1 MSLDAAL
8 VGSSG
13 QPKRKPRYQPLV
25 LAVIPF
31 AFGIVLDRWL
41 DVEWFVWPAACLAFL
56 LGWWFVSKMSRGES
70 DRAGVA
76 QSRSSILLMAAFV
89 SLGGCWHHVR
99 WNWYPDNHIA
109 CFATED
115 PQLCCVRG
123 QLISEPR
130 LMVRSDKK
138 SSLDPLQQSARTRL
152 RLRLEG
158 IRDDSDWRPVTGQV
172 DVFLH
177 EISDEVRSGDSLLV
191 RGKLF
196 GLKPPT
202 NPGQFDFQ
210 NYLRSRGRFATIHV
224 YESHSIE
231 LLDRPERWA
240 GAQLLAKVR
249 RRLNDVAWRFIDADE
264 AGFATAILLGNRE
277 QLSPSRRA
285 AFLETG
291 TAHLLAISGLHVG
304 ILAASIFFLCRIG
317 LVERRKCLIATIV
330 FVLVYMWL
338 VEFRPTVVR
347 AAILICLF
355 CIGRLAG
362 RSTYSFNL
370 LAASAWIVLL
380 INPSDLFGVGPQ
392 LSFLAVATLV
402 FAKDWIWWPRSE
414 DPIERLIANS
424 RPFWLRWLYGVGRSF
439 RATALASVMIWI
451 FATPLVAWHFHL
463 VAPVGLILNPLLM
476 VPIACGLYAGAAT
489 LMFGWLSDWPAHFF
503 GWLCELS
510 LGSIEA
516 AIQGAQAMP
525 LSHFWTAGPPLSS
538 VILFYVL
545 LFICVIHPSTR
556 LPGRWVACLGLGW
569 LVFAWLLPAQILKH
583 HRDSNEPQM
592 VCTFVD
598 VGHGTS
604 VLVQFPDGKNL
615 LYDCGSFSSSR
626 YGQQNVSSVLWAEH
640 IVHLDAVVL
649 SHADVDH
656 FNGIPGLC
664 KRFSIGAVYVS
675 PQMLQ
680 SDSESVAV
688 VKRAIE
694 DHGIPLKEITSD
706 CLTLEDVN
714 LITIDVL
721 SPRGREQG
729 SNDNA
734 DSLVLRVSCE
744 GRSVLLPGDLEAER
758 LNDLL
763 SWPPV
768 HSDLLMLAHHGSPN
782 SRPQEL
788 IDWCQPQ
795 VVVAS
800 CGRGRLK
807 DEVATTVAAL
817 PCQFFR
823 TDKDGAIRVSMSAAG
838 LKVKTFPAGKW
849 TEATRVNRAGKT
861 GVTRADSL
869 QRKSVM
875 AQQGSDLENLST
887 LVELSDAFCNGD
899 NPKPLHRIET
909 Q

>member
-31 AFGIVLDRWL
+31 AFGIMLDRWL
-41 DVEWFVWPAACLAFL
+41 DATWFVWLSACVASLLA
-56 LGWWFVSKMSRGES
+56 WWLSNKASLIECNRE
-70 DRAGVA
+70 GVA
-76 QSRSSILLMAAFV
+76 HLRSSILLTAAFV
-89 SLGGCWHHVR
+89 SLGGGWHHVR

-123 QLISEPR
+123 RLISEPR
-130 LMVRSDKK
+130 MIVRGDTESA
-138 SSLDPLQQSARTRL
+138 LDPLQEPIQTRL
-152 RLRLEG
+152 RLRLDG
-158 IRDDSDWRPVTGQV
+158 IRDKTDWVSVAGQV

-177 EISDEVRSGDSLLV
+177 ETIEDTRAGDQLQV
-191 RGKLF
+191 HGKLF

-210 NYLRSRGRFATIHV
+210 NYLRSHGRFATVHV
-224 YESHSIE
+224 YDSHSIQ
-231 LLDRPERWA
+231 LLNRPERWQ
-240 GAQLLAKVR
+240 GAQLLSKVR
-249 RRLNDVAWRFIDADE
+249 RRLNDVAWQFIDGDE

-304 ILAASIFFLCRIG
+304 ILAASIFLLCRIG

-347 AAILICLF
+347 AAILISLF
-355 CIGRLAG
+355 CLGRLAG

-402 FAKDWIWWPRSE
+402 FAKDWIWWPRSD
-414 DPIERLIANS
+414 DPIKRLIAGS
-424 RPFWLRWLYGVGRSF
+424 RPFWLRWLYGLGRSF
-439 RATALASVMIWI
+439 RATALASAMIWLC
-451 FATPLVAWHFHL
+451 AAPLVAWHFHL

-489 LMFGWLSDWPAHFF
+489 LLFGWLTDWPAEFF
-503 GWLCELS
+503 GWLCELT
-510 LGSIEA
+510 LGGIEA
-516 AIQGAQAMP
+516 AIQVAQALP
-525 LSHFWTAGPPLSS
+525 LSHFWTAGPPLWSL
-538 VILFYVL
+538 ILFYALV
-545 LFICVIHPSTR
+545 FVCVIYPTTR
-556 LPGRWVACLGLGW
+556 LPGRWVACLGIGW
-569 LVFAWLLPAQILKH
+569 LAFAWLLPIQAFSTD
-583 HRDSNEPQM
+583 RDAAERQL

-626 YGQQNVSSVLWAEH
+626 YGQQNVSSVLWSQQ

-656 FNGIPGLC
+656 FNAMPGLC
-664 KRFSIGAVYVS
+664 ERFSIGAVYIS

-688 VKRAIE
+688 VLRAIK
-694 DHGIPLKEITSD
+694 DHAIPLKVITSD
-706 CLTLEDVN
+706 FETRSDDGSIAIE
-714 LITIDVL
+714 VL
-721 SPRGREQG
+721 SPIDELKG

-734 DSLVLRVSCE
+734 DSLVLRVSSC

-758 LNDLL
+758 LSELL
-763 SWPPV
+763 NRTPI

-782 SRPQEL
+782 SRPLDL
-788 IDWCQPQ
+788 IEWCQPS

-807 DEVATTVAAL
+807 AEVATLMAAL

-823 TDKDGAIRVSMSAAG
+823 TDKDGAIRVAMSTAG
-838 LKVKTFPAGKW
+838 LQVKTYPAGKW
-849 TEATRVNRAGKT
+849 IDEPS
-861 GVTRADSL
+861 GVK
-869 QRKSVM
+869 Q
-875 AQQGSDLENLST
+875 
-887 LVELSDAFCNGD
+887 
-899 NPKPLHRIET
+899 
-909 Q
+909 

>member
-1 MSLDAAL
+1 MSFDAKL

-31 AFGIVLDRWL
+31 AFGIMLDRWL
-41 DVEWFVWPAACLAFL
+41 DARWFVWLAACVASMI
-56 LGWWFVSKMSRGES
+56 GWWLIRKASRIENDHASG
-70 DRAGVA
+70 ACF
-76 QSRSSILLMAAFV
+76 RSSILLTAAFV

-130 LMVRSDKK
+130 MIIRGDTEST
-138 SSLDPLQQSARTRL
+138 LDPLREPVQTRL
-152 RLRLEG
+152 RLRLDG
-158 IRDDSDWRPVTGQV
+158 IRDKSHWVSVTGQV

-177 EISDEVRSGDSLLV
+177 ETIDDVRSGDRLEV

-202 NPGQFDFQ
+202 NPGQFDFE
-210 NYLRSRGRFATIHV
+210 NYMRSQGRFATIHV
-224 YESHSIE
+224 YESHSIQT
-231 LLDRPERWA
+231 LDRPERWA
-240 GAQLLAKVR
+240 GAQLLSKVR

-304 ILAASIFFLCRIG
+304 ILAASIFLLCRLG
-317 LVERRKCLIATIV
+317 LVERRKCLIATIA

-347 AAILICLF
+347 AAILISLYCV
-355 CIGRLAG
+355 GRLAG
-362 RSTYSFNL
+362 QRAYSFNL

-392 LSFLAVATLV
+392 LSFLAVSTLV

-414 DPIERLIANS
+414 DPIVRLIAGS
-424 RPFWLRWLYGVGRSF
+424 RPFWLRWGYGVGRSF
-439 RATALASVMIWI
+439 RATALASAMIWI
-451 FATPLVAWHFHL
+451 CATPLVAWHFHL
-463 VAPVGLILNPLLM
+463 VAPVGLVLNPLLM
-476 VPIACGLYAGAAT
+476 LPIACGLYAGAAT
-489 LMFGWLSDWPAHFF
+489 LLFGWLSDWPAQFF
-503 GWLCELS
+503 GWLCELT
-510 LGSIEA
+510 LGGIEA
-516 AIQGAQAMP
+516 AIQVAQAMP
-525 LSHFWTAGPPLSS
+525 LSHFWTAGPPLWSL
-538 VILFYVL
+538 ILFYVL
-545 LFICVIHPSTR
+545 LFICVVHPSTR
-556 LPGRWVACLGLGW
+556 LPGRWVTCLGLGW
-569 LVFAWLLPAQILKH
+569 LAFGWLLPVQAFSTN
-583 HRDSNEPQM
+583 RDADENQL

-604 VLVQFPDGKNL
+604 VLLQFPEGQNL

-626 YGQQNVSSVLWAEH
+626 YGQQNVSSVLWAEK

-656 FNGIPGLC
+656 FNAMPGIC
-664 KRFSIGAVYVS
+664 ERFSIGAVYVS

-680 SDSESVAV
+680 SESESVAV
-688 VKRAIE
+688 VRRAIE
-694 DHGIPLKEITSD
+694 DHGIPLRIISSD
-706 CLTLEDVN
+706 CGTVTDDVSM
-714 LITIDVL
+714 LVEVL
-721 SPRGREQG
+721 SPNGSGQG

-734 DSLVLRVSCE
+734 DSLVLRVSSG

-758 LNDLL
+758 LDELL
-763 SWPPV
+763 SLPPA
-768 HSDLLMLAHHGSPN
+768 HSDVLMLAHHGSAN

-788 IDWCQPQ
+788 IDWCQPD

-807 DEVATTVAAL
+807 PEVATTIAAL
-817 PCQFFR
+817 PCQFFH
-823 TDKDGAIRVSMSAAG
+823 TDKDGAVRVTLGMNKIS
-838 LKVKTFPAGKW
+838 VETHPAGEW
-849 TEATRVNRAGKT
+849 ITRTTSSAR
-861 GVTRADSL
+861 D
-869 QRKSVM
+869 
-875 AQQGSDLENLST
+875 
-887 LVELSDAFCNGD
+887 
-899 NPKPLHRIET
+899 
-909 Q
+909 

>member
-1 MSLDAAL
+1 MSVRLSLDAKR

-31 AFGIVLDRWL
+31 AIGITLDRWL
-41 DVEWFVWPAACLAFL
+41 DVRWRYWLAACAAATI
-56 LGWWFVSKMSRGES
+56 GWWLVRIATGRRLVNSDQNPIAGSALPGAEVSAE
-70 DRAGVA
+70 
-76 QSRSSILLMAAFV
+76 QSSLPSSILLTLALTAI
-89 SLGGCWHHVR
+89 GGLWHHAR
-99 WNWYPDNHIA
+99 WNWHPANHIA
-109 CFATED
+109 CFAKAD

-130 LMVRSDKK
+130 RIVRSDGP
-138 SSLDPLQQSARTRL
+138 STLDPLQRPVQTRL
-152 RLRLEG
+152 RLQLDD
-158 IRDDSDWRPVTGQV
+158 IRDKTHWVSVAGQV

-177 EISDEVRSGDSLLV
+177 ETIDNLRSGDQLQV
-191 RGKLF
+191 HGKLF
-196 GLKPPT
+196 GFKPPT

-210 NYLRSRGRFATIHV
+210 NYMRARGRFATIHV
-224 YESHSIE
+224 YDSHSIQM
-231 LLDRPERWA
+231 LDRPDRWA
-240 GAQLLAKVR
+240 GAQLLSRVR
-249 RRLNDVAWRFIDADE
+249 QRLNDVAWRFIDADE

-304 ILAASIFFLCRIG
+304 ILAASIFLLCQLG

-347 AAILICLF
+347 AAILISLY

-362 RSTYSFNL
+362 QRAYSFNL
-370 LAASAWIVLL
+370 LAASGWIVLL
-380 INPSDLFGVGPQ
+380 INPNDLFGVGPQ

-414 DPIERLIANS
+414 DPIKRLIADS

-439 RATALASVMIWI
+439 RSTALASAMIWL

-463 VAPVGLILNPLLM
+463 VAPVGLVLNPLLM
-476 VPIACGLYAGAAT
+476 LPIACGLYAGAAT
-489 LMFGWLSDWPAHFF
+489 LMFGWLSDWPAQFF
-503 GWLCELS
+503 GRVCELA
-510 LGSIEA
+510 LGCIEA
-516 AIQGAQAMP
+516 AIHLAQAMP

-538 VILFYVL
+538 LILFYAL
-545 LFICVIHPSTR
+545 LLICVVHPSTR

-569 LVFAWLLPAQILKH
+569 LVFGWLLPCQALGTR
-583 HRDSNEPQM
+583 RDADENLL

-604 VLVQFPDGKNL
+604 VLVQFPSGQNL

-626 YGQQNVSSVLWAEH
+626 YGQQSVSSVLWSEK

-656 FNGIPGLC
+656 FNAMPGIC
-664 KRFSIGAVYVS
+664 ERFSIGAVYVS

-688 VKRAIE
+688 VRKEIEQHQIPIRA
-694 DHGIPLKEITSD
+694 ITSD
-706 CLTLEDVN
+706 HEARDDDQAFA
-714 LITIDVL
+714 IEVL
-721 SPRGREQG
+721 NPSGLAQG

-734 DSLVLRVSCE
+734 DSLVLRISC
-744 GRSVLLPGDLEAER
+744 GDRSILLPGDLEAER
-758 LNDLL
+758 LDELL
-763 SWPPV
+763 NTSPR
-768 HSDLLMLAHHGSPN
+768 HSDVLMLAHHGSLN
-782 SRPQEL
+782 SRPEEL
-788 IDWCQPQ
+788 IDWCQPK

-800 CGRGRLK
+800 CGRDRLK
-807 DEVATTVAAL
+807 PKVVTTIAAL

-823 TDKDGAIRVSMSAAG
+823 TDKDGAVRVTLGS
-838 LKVKTFPAGKW
+838 
-849 TEATRVNRAGKT
+849 
-861 GVTRADSL
+861 
-869 QRKSVM
+869 
-875 AQQGSDLENLST
+875 QGT
-887 LVELSDAFCNGD
+887 
-899 NPKPLHRIET
+899 RIET
-909 Q
+909 HPAGEWVERTAADSRAILPRN